1 MPNDFPCWQTVYAH
15 FRNWNQRGVWETALD
30 QLNQIHR
37 KKKGRTATP
46 SYGIIDSQSVK
57 TQYPSHD
64 RGFDGNKKVK
74 GRKRH
79 GVVDILGNVVTIVVH
94 SATQSDT
101 IAGCQVLA
109 KASQKHKTIKAFSGD
124 QGYQGTAIEFVK
136 KELGLS
142 LTISVKKE
150 GGFTVLP
157 KRWIVERT
165 FAWLGHFRRLAKD
178 FEILTSTAE
187 NVIRLAMLK

>member
-1 MPNDFPCWQTVYAH
+1 M
-15 FRNWNQRGVWETALD
+15 
-30 QLNQIHR
+30 
-37 KKKGRTATP
+37 
-46 SYGIIDSQSVK
+46 
-57 TQYPSHD
+57 
-64 RGFDGNKKVK
+64 K

-79 GVVDILGNVVTIVVH
+79 SVVDILGNLVTIVVH

-101 IAGCQVLA
+101 VAGCQVLA
-109 KASQKHKTIKAFSGD
+109 KASHKHTTIKAFSGD
-124 QGYQGTAIEFVK
+124 PGYQGTAVEFVK

-142 LTISVKKE
+142 LIISAKKA

-157 KRWIVERT
+157 KRWVVERT

-187 NVIRLAMLK
+187 NVIRLAMLKITIAKCL